1 MNTVYRE
8 ALIKIHRKAIFELK
22 QSKKRSFVTAMFRLM
37 LFASL
42 LLTIYFFFQHKNPF
56 WLVGTI
62 VLIALF
68 LVLVR
73 FNAWLAFQ
81 LKSADKKRSLL
92 EAEIAYTHG
101 EFSALEKGEAYR
113 NTDHPFAIDLDLFGE
128 NSLFQRINRSGH
140 PLTKDL
146 LALWLQKPLMGIE
159 EIESRQLIFKELAA
173 KIDFRLACRSHLNDA
188 FQEQGESFQLWLR
201 SLPFFKKKSKF
212 YIKYPLA
219 LLSIVG
225 LSLSL
230 YVGVLHPVL
239 WLAIPLNLI
248 ALGLISRKVSAYQHA
263 LSLSSNHLD
272 SLTAFL
278 ESVKKESFQNP
289 SLVRFQEQVVS
300 NRKSLRQLEKGV
312 ASLDQR
318 LNDLVGL
325 LLNLFFVYDYWV
337 IESLENWREKEAQN
351 CLALLEACTLFEVW
365 ENMANFCFHH
375 HNFEYPSL
383 DAQRYFQVEEM
394 YHPFIPEDKAVKN
407 NFKVSPEDEL
417 FLVTGANMA
426 GKSTFL
432 RAVGINWLLGMIG
445 LPLGGSKALIG
456 PVVLMTS
463 MRINDSLAEGSS
475 YFKAEVERL
484 SELMRIVQLDK
495 RSFVLMDEI
504 LRGTNSNDKRLGT
517 IGFCE
522 KLIKMYAK
530 GVLATHDLEVA
541 THFEGR
547 PGVKNINFE
556 SRLEQGELVFDYK
569 LREGIAINTNA
580 SILMRLKGIID

>member
-1 MNTVYRE
+1 MNAAYGE
-8 ALIKIHRKAIFELK
+8 ALIKMHKKAIFELK
-22 QSKKRSFVTAMFRLM
+22 QSKRRSFATSMFRLL
-37 LFASL
+37 LFAFL
-42 LLTIYFFFQHKNPF
+42 LLTVYFFFQHKNPL
-56 WLVGTI
+56 WLVGT
-62 VLIALF
+62 VLLIALF
-68 LVLVR
+68 FLLVR

-81 LKSADKKRSLL
+81 LKSADKKRSIL
-92 EAEIAYTHG
+92 EAEIAYAQG
-101 EFSALEKGEAYR
+101 EFSALEKGEEYR
-113 NTDHPFAIDLDLFGE
+113 NTDHPFGIDLDLFGE
-128 NSLFQRINRSGH
+128 NSLFQRINRSEN
-140 PLTKDL
+140 PQAKDM
-146 LALWLQKPLMGIE
+146 LALWLQQPLTCTE
-159 EIESRQLIFKELAA
+159 EIESRQRIFKELAG
-173 KIDFRLACRSHLNDA
+173 KIDFRLDSRSHLKDA

-201 SLPFFKKKSKF
+201 SLPFFKQKSKF
-212 YIKYPLA
+212 YLKYPLA
-219 LLSIVG
+219 LFSALG
-225 LSLSL
+225 LYLSLSA
-230 YVGVLHPVL
+230 GVLHPVL
-239 WLAIPLNLI
+239 WVAIPLNLV

-263 LSLSSNHLD
+263 LSLSSHHLE

-278 ESVKKESFQNP
+278 EKVKKESFEDP
-289 SLVRFQEQVVS
+289 RLVDFQKVVVS
-300 NRKSLRQLEKGV
+300 NRKSLGLLEKRV

-318 LNDLVGL
+318 LNGLVGL

-337 IESLENWREKEAQN
+337 IESLENWREKQAPS

-375 HNFEYPSL
+375 HRFVYSTL
-383 DAQRYFQVEEM
+383 DAQAYFQVEEM
-394 YHPFIPEDKAVKN
+394 YHPFLPEDKAVKN

-517 IGFCE
+517 IGFCD

-541 THFEGR
+541 THFEGT

-556 SRLEQGELVFDYK
+556 SRLEQGELVFDYQ

-580 SILMRLKGIID
+580 SIIMRLKGIID